1 MTTTATLETPPPAG
15 AIPPEKLLTGL
26 RTELQKNEHVIWQGR
41 GSGRAFNALHRG
53 MLIRVGLLGVAALAL
68 GYLLFDNRNPSY
80 NWVAWILIVLLVV
93 RLVLFVWLS
102 SKTPSRQVAMLTTQ
116 RLFSVDVS
124 RPEIRWSIEKGGEG
138 RAEGDHLK
146 PHPIVVTGTKE
157 RGHIKLNTT
166 TSRKVRVYAP
176 FVLFNAE
183 RPVELAEKIKRT
195 LKIDQPIQDRTK

>member
-1 MTTTATLETPPPAG
+1 MTTTETPETASLAGSIPA
-15 AIPPEKLLTGL
+15 EKLLTGL

-53 MLIRVGLLGVAALAL
+53 MLVRAGLLAVAALAL

-80 NWVAWILIVLLVV
+80 NWVAWILIALLVV
-93 RLVLFVWLS
+93 RLVLFVWLT

-116 RLFSVDVS
+116 RLFSVDVT

-138 RAEGDHLK
+138 RAEGAHLE
-146 PHPIVVTGTKE
+146 PHPIIVTGTKE

-166 TSRKVRVYAP
+166 TRKVRVYPP